1 MRNVENDGRP
11 PEMRIDFQPAR
22 ASVGHLP
29 LALGSGS
36 DLAAAEDLRALLR
49 RRLRYL
55 FPLLAVLL
63 SSGAIIF
70 LSRGQTPATIQW
82 PVWSLFACL
91 FVSLL
96 LAGLV
101 WTRRPLSLGQL
112 RAIEL
117 ILVGILVTR
126 IVARSYGAF
135 WNPDAQ
141 SVIRTWRETGDETV
155 LRWWLGQS
163 AFVMCLNAAVY
174 IVAYGVCIP
183 NTWRR
188 CVVVVALLW
197 SIVPLMWVAGC
208 IRNEL
213 PVAMVFAWPLRAAL
227 LDLTF
232 AAALAVYGSH
242 RVETLRRGALQA
254 RRLGQ
259 YVLRDRL
266 GAGGMGEV
274 YLADH
279 LLLRRP
285 CAIKLIRPD
294 RAGDPQNL
302 QRFER
307 EVQATAT
314 LTHPNA
320 VQIFDYGR
328 AQDGTFYYV
337 MEYLPGLTL
346 EEIVKRHGPL
356 PPARAVHFLGQ
367 LCGTLDE
374 AHAIGLIH
382 RDIKPGNVLVCERG
396 GRHDVVKLL
405 DFGLVRSIKL
415 TNSAEQLTQE
425 GTIAGTPEYMSPE
438 HAASEQEI
446 DGRSDLYSLGAVAY
460 YLLTGKPPFVR
471 DTAMRTLAAHI
482 HEFADP
488 PSRLRPDIPKDLED
502 AVIQC
507 LKKDPKLR
515 FRDARALEQA
525 LARCK
530 DAGAWT
536 EEHAAEW
543 WRAHRPSG

>member
-1 MRNVENDGRP
+1 MTMPNTEKFPTGLTV
-11 PEMRIDFQPAR
+11 DFQPAR

-36 DLAAAEDLRALLR
+36 DLAAAEDLRTLLQ
-49 RRLRYL
+49 RRLRFL
-55 FPLLAVLL
+55 FLLLVALL
-63 SSGAIIF
+63 GIASI
-70 LSRGQTPATIQW
+70 LTLATERVAAFRLNNW
-82 PVWSLFACL
+82 TTFACAL
-91 FVSLL
+91 VSAI

-101 WTRRPLSLGQL
+101 WVRPFSLRQL
-112 RAIEL
+112 RTMDL
-117 ILVGILVTR
+117 VLVGILATR
-126 IVARSYGAF
+126 IFSRAEDAF
-135 WNPDAQ
+135 WGAKAQ
-141 SVIRTWRETGDETV
+141 QALQSWRETGEERV
-155 LRWWLGQS
+155 LGDCFNLSGCS
-163 AFVMCLNAAVY
+163 LCLTAAIY

-188 CVVVVALLW
+188 CVLMVGLLW
-197 SIVPLMWVAGC
+197 GIAPVMWVVGC
-208 IRNEL
+208 ATTDVPWSAATNVRTL
-213 PVAMVFAWPLRAAL
+213 FVF

-242 RVETLRRGALQA
+242 RVETLRQEAVQA

-259 YVLRDRL
+259 YVLRARL
-266 GAGGMGEV
+266 GTGGMGEV
-274 YLADH
+274 YRADH

-356 PPARAVHFLGQ
+356 PPARAIHFLRQ

-374 AHAIGLIH
+374 AHAIGLLH

-415 TNSAEQLTQE
+415 TSSAEQLTQE

-438 HAASEQEI
+438 HAASEQDI

-460 YLLTGKPPFVR
+460 YILTGKPPFVR
-471 DTAMRTLAAHI
+471 DTPMRTLAAHI
-482 HEFADP
+482 NEFADP

-502 AVIQC
+502 VVIQC
-507 LKKDPKLR
+507 LKKDPMLR

-530 DAGAWT
+530 DAEAWT
-536 EEHAAEW
+536 EERAAEW
-543 WRAHRPSG
+543 WRVHRPSGW